1 MSTVYALL
9 FAVCLDSLLGDPPFR
24 LHPVVLMGSFL
35 RAVGKKAPKEGRRRQ
50 FLYGTVMLLS
60 GGAVFA
66 LPWLALNYL
75 DTHILVKSFL
85 IALLL
90 KPVFAFRSLLEAGR
104 AVQRALSE
112 GQMEEARRLL
122 SWHLVSR
129 ETSTLSERHVA
140 SATIE
145 SLAENL
151 TDSFFA
157 PLLAFVLGGLP
168 LAWFYRFVNTADAM
182 IGYHT
187 AEFEYTG
194 KFAARLDDV
203 LNWLPARFSAVCIVL
218 AAPLASLDAVGAWR
232 TMQSQHGRTASP
244 NAGWTMGAAAG
255 ALAVRLE
262 KIGHYALEGGESLPS
277 AADVARCL
285 HLILLAAGVGGVVL
299 ILMMAVAYV
308 G

>member
-1 MSTVYALL
+1 MSAVYALL
-9 FAVCLDSLLGDPPFR
+9 FAIGLDVLLGDPPFR
-24 LHPVVLMGSFL
+24 FHPVALMGNYL
-35 RAVGKKAPKEGRRRQ
+35 RAAARIAPAAGRRRQ
-50 FLYGTVMLLS
+50 FLYGMGMILI

-66 LPWLALNYL
+66 LPWLVLHYL

-85 IALLL
+85 IAMLL

-104 AVQRALSE
+104 VVQQALSE
-112 GQMEEARRLL
+112 GHLEEARRLL
-122 SWHLVSR
+122 AWHLVSR
-129 ETSTLSERHVA
+129 ETSTLDEHYVV

-157 PLLAFVLGGLP
+157 PLLAFALGGLP

-218 AAPLASLDAVGAWR
+218 AAPFALLDIAGAWR
-232 TMQSQHGRTASP
+232 TMRSQHGRTASP

-262 KIGHYALEGGESLPS
+262 KIGHYVLEGGENLPD
-277 AADVARCL
+277 AADIARCL
-285 HLILLAAGVGGVVL
+285 RLILWAAGVGGAVL
-299 ILMMAVAYV
+299 ILIMAVMDV